1 MSIDIDRIN
10 SGWENHPDKD
20 IRKGFT
26 GLEITKP
33 VFPVFDTTTGSIYEL
48 LFGCVDEQA
57 QTRGGIENYGN
68 HAVNLEKV
76 ELLETILR
84 ARVDNYFGKLDGVDI
99 ESTYSLGD
107 TRGYKD
113 HYVFFKVKIR
123 QTVRSMW
130 DVDIDKLTLG
140 LVDTLADRFKYLET
154 DHEDRTEL
162 ILNATERG

>member
-10 SGWENHPDKD
+10 SGWESHPGKD

-26 GLEITKP
+26 GLETTQP
-33 VFPVFDTTTGSIYEL
+33 VYPELDTTTGSIYEL
-48 LFGCVDEQA
+48 LFACVDEQA
-57 QTRGGIENYGN
+57 QTRGMKG
-68 HAVNLEKV
+68 HHDKVVNLEKI

-84 ARVDNYFGKLDGVDI
+84 ARVDTYFGKLDGVDI

-123 QTVRSMW
+123 QTMRSMW
-130 DVDIDKLTLG
+130 DLNIDSMTLG

-154 DHEDRTEL
+154 AYEDRTEL
-162 ILNATERG
+162 ILNATERV

>member
-10 SGWENHPDKD
+10 SGWENHPGKD

-26 GLEITKP
+26 GLEITETEKP
-33 VFPVFDTTTGSIYEL
+33 SFDMTTGATYEL
-48 LFGCVDEQA
+48 LFACVDEQA
-57 QTRGGIENYGN
+57 QTRGMKG
-68 HAVNLEKV
+68 HHDKVVNLEKI
-76 ELLETILR
+76 ELLEAILK

-123 QTVRSMW
+123 QTMRSMW
-130 DVDIDKLTLG
+130 DVDIDKLTIG
-140 LVDTLADRFKYLET
+140 LVDALADRFKYLET